1 MIAINWPNFTWRLPI
16 KIWIQGAR
24 PRTLP
29 AAVAPVLVAT
39 IIAGQNW
46 SPLAAAL
53 ALFVSLA
60 LQVGVNYSNDYSD
73 GVRGTDDSRV
83 GPIRLTAS
91 GLAKPAA
98 VKRATFI
105 SFFLAS
111 LAGLALAALSSWWV
125 IALGIASI
133 AAAWGYTGGKNP
145 YGYKGLGDISVFIF
159 FGLIATM
166 GTYYVQTLELT
177 WKVFFASIPMG
188 SLSCALLAIN
198 NLRDRVEDEKVGKKT
213 LAVRF
218 GDKGSRLYFVA
229 LILSAYLFAFIS
241 GQLWAG
247 LTLVTLPIST
257 SLIRKVLGGATGGA
271 LIPLLASTGKLQIL
285 FALSFAVALSL

>member
-1 MIAINWPNFTWRLPI
+1 M
-16 KIWIQGAR
+16 
-24 PRTLP
+24 
-29 AAVAPVLVAT
+29 
-39 IIAGQNW
+39 IAGQDW
-46 SPLAAAL
+46 SPLAAVL

-83 GPIRLTAS
+83 GPIRLTAT

-98 VKRATFI
+98 VKRAAFI

-159 FGLIATM
+159 FGVIATM
-166 GTYYVQTLELT
+166 GSYYVQTLELT

-247 LTLVTLPIST
+247 LTLATLPISI

-285 FALSFAVALSL
+285 FALTFAVALSL

>member
-1 MIAINWPNFTWRLPI
+1 M
-16 KIWIQGAR
+16 
-24 PRTLP
+24 
-29 AAVAPVLVAT
+29 
-39 IIAGQNW
+39 IAGQDW
-46 SPLAAAL
+46 SAARAAL

-60 LQVGVNYSNDYSD
+60 LQVGVNYANDYSD

-91 GLAKPAA
+91 GLAKPQT
-98 VKRATFI
+98 VKRAAFI

-166 GTYYVQTLELT
+166 GTYYVQTLEIT

-198 NLRDRVEDEKVGKKT
+198 NLRDRIEDEKVGKKT

-229 LILSAYLFAFIS
+229 LILSAYLFALLS

-247 LTLVTLPIST
+247 LTLVTLPISIT
-257 SLIRKVLGGATGGA
+257 LIRKVLGGATGGA
-271 LIPLLASTGKLQIL
+271 LIPLLAATGKLQIL

>member
-1 MIAINWPNFTWRLPI
+1 
-16 KIWIQGAR
+16 
-24 PRTLP
+24 
-29 AAVAPVLVAT
+29 V
-39 IIAGQNW
+39 IAGQDW
-46 SPLAAAL
+46 SPNRAAL

-91 GLAKPAA
+91 GLAKPGA
-98 VKRATFI
+98 VKRAAFI

-111 LAGLALAALSSWWV
+111 LAGLALAALSSWW
-125 IALGIASI
+125 IILIGIASI
-133 AAAWGYTGGKNP
+133 AAAWRYTGGKNP

-166 GTYYVQTLELT
+166 GTYYVQTMELK
-177 WKVFFASIPMG
+177 WQILFASIPMG

-229 LILSAYLFAFIS
+229 LILSAYLFALLS
-241 GQLWAG
+241 AQLWAAV
-247 LTLVTLPIST
+247 TLLTLPIS
-257 SLIRKVLGGATGGA
+257 LPLMRKVLAGTSGSA
-271 LIPLLASTGKLQIL
+271 LIPMLALTGKLQIFFAL
-285 FALSFAVALSL
+285 TFAFALSR